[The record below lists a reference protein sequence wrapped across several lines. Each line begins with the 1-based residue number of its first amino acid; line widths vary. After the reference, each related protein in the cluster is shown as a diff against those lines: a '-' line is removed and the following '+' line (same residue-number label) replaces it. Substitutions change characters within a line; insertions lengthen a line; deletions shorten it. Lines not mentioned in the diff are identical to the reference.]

1 MNDAAMIRALM
12 AGLIRKAPGQEAAA
26 ALISAAVGHDVSK
39 GTISKRQ
46 AGHLEWPLVEIM
58 ALEDAIGEAP
68 VRRWLAQTLPE
79 APALDLLAEVA
90 VSSRE
95 HGEAMSAVIGYA
107 AGHVDRSTARKEVT
121 ESLAVMQRMS
131 ARLEGEE

>member
-12 AGLIRKAPGQEAAA
+12 EGLIREAGGMEAAA
-26 ALISAAVGHDVSK
+26 ALISAALGREVGK
-39 GTISKRQ
+39 GTISRRQ
-46 AGHLEWPLVEIM
+46 SGQLEWPLIEIL
-58 ALEDAIGEAP
+58 ALERAIGSQS

-79 APALDLLAEVA
+79 ATSVDLLAEVA

-95 HGEAMSAVIGYA
+95 HGEAMSAVLDYA
-107 AGHVDRSTARKEVT
+107 AGRGDRSRARKEIT
-121 ESLAVMQRMS
+121 ESLEVMRRMS